1 MNTNV
6 LDNVA
11 KINPV
16 LAKMDLPIN
25 RKDAGRQDTVRWL
38 LTNLRVRNS
47 THAQYDTVF
56 TTLLGIA
63 REQKLLRAKEIEAL
77 EKDHNER
84 NNRT

>member
-1 MNTNV
+1 MNTTV

-47 THAQYDTVF
+47 AHAQYDTVF